1 MMRLGRLG
9 ERFDNHGD
17 KLEKLETALDKM
29 EETLSIVAVQKE
41 AIQSIREQ
49 QMQSIKRTDETFS
62 RIFAVLDRMQAGGR
76 LS

>member
-9 ERFDNHGD
+9 ERFDNHGE
-17 KLEKLETALDKM
+17 KLEKLEIALDKM
-29 EETLSIVAVQKE
+29 EETLSIVAAQKE

-49 QMQSIKRTDETFS
+49 IKQNVDRTDETFR
-62 RIFAVLDRMQAGGR
+62 RIFSLLDRHQAGGR